1 MGWPEESLRS
11 AAMVSGV
18 CRRARLV
25 ASGIWVK
32 RGRCQGQEGGP
43 WCPCQQKQGW
53 EGGCGALTGIPWVLV
68 AIRGR
73 ERKDG
78 RPAARR
84 EVAKHGVQAQ

>member
-32 RGRCQGQEGGP
+32 RGQCQGQEGGP

-73 ERKDG
+73 ERKAG

-84 EVAKHGVQAQ
+84 EVAKLGV